1 MTGILAPE
9 ILDGRRLW
17 IDPVMAD
24 VIHKLHTGDATKGWS
39 GDPRLE
45 VYFEP
50 TKRRWELW
58 RLEDDNEYRL
68 VCRSAPDV
76 VFDDRLIELLVANDK
91 QRGIATLG
99 ERIVAQNDERD
110 RVVQQRNDDHINEEV
125 IPRMNYAL
133 RKDGLI

>member
-24 VIHKLHTGDATKGWS
+24 IIDKLHLGDPTKGWE

-50 TKRRWELW
+50 THRRWELW

-76 VFDDRLIELLVANDK
+76 VFDERVIELLVANDNH
-91 QRGIATLG
+91 RGIKSLH
-99 ERIVAQNDERD
+99 ERIVDHNEALNREIEERNDEF
-110 RVVQQRNDDHINEEV
+110 INEEV
-125 IPRMNYAL
+125 NPRMNYAMK
-133 RKDGLI
+133 KDGLL